1 MKSKIFV
8 RSAVSC
14 IIIAAMFILTAAPLC
29 YPVVA
34 QSNQHTNNQSSKAKS
49 GPEVAARVK
58 ALKESSKSV
67 REALKAFET
76 KGHKP
81 KIEDSSA
88 ITGTHASNKTAQ
100 TSGGNSVFFQNASF
114 MKKSEIGDDYV
125 EMIWVPTLSIEY
137 EWQGTAIANRY
148 DAYGNLID
156 QYVANIVMV
165 MPDHNT
171 YSWDVVYE
179 VPYYEGAPLEPI
191 YEPGMYTYVDL
202 GTPLSDQQNQLQQ
215 QLQMV
220 SKRDKAGAVG
230 NVQFTKAKALVRWR
244 GGWRAWGKCSAA
256 WGGGSWVG
264 GAAGCGLANWW
275 NAEILWGPC
284 TVVAGV
290 TGTIAGAIG
299 CTYGTLWD

>member
-1 MKSKIFV
+1 MKNLVFV
-8 RSAVSC
+8 RFAISCMIITALFVLTGQPGFYTVS
-14 IIIAAMFILTAAPLC
+14 
-29 YPVVA
+29 A
-34 QSNQHTNNQSSKAKS
+34 QSNQQTKNQSSKAKS

-81 KIEDSSA
+81 KIEESSA
-88 ITGTHASNKTAQ
+88 LTGTHASDKTAKS
-100 TSGGNSVFFQNASF
+100 TGVNNVMFQKASF
-114 MKKSEIGDDYV
+114 MKQTEYGDEYV

-148 DAYGNLID
+148 DAYGNFID
-156 QYVANIVMV
+156 QYVANVVMV
-165 MPDHNT
+165 MPDHNY

-179 VPYYEGAPLEPI
+179 VPYYQGAAQEPI
-191 YEPGMYTYVDL
+191 YEPGMYTYVDI
-202 GTPLSDQQNQLQQ
+202 GTPLSNQQYQLQQ
-215 QLQMV
+215 QLQV
-220 SKRDKAGAVG
+220 LSKRDKADSAGG
-230 NVQFTKAKALVRWR
+230 VQFAKAKALVRWR

-275 NAEILWGPC
+275 NAEILWAPC

>member
-1 MKSKIFV
+1 MKSTIFV
-8 RSAVSC
+8 RPTLSC
-14 IIIAAMFILTAAPLC
+14 MIITAMFILTVAPVC

-34 QSNQHTNNQSSKAKS
+34 QSNQQTKNQSSKAKS

-81 KIEDSSA
+81 KIEDATA

-100 TSGGNSVFFQNASF
+100 AAGINGVMFQKASF
-114 MKKSEIGDDYV
+114 MKQTEIGDEYV

-148 DAYGNLID
+148 DAYGNFID

-165 MPDHNT
+165 MPDHN
-171 YSWDVVYE
+171 YYQWEVVYE
-179 VPYYEGAPLEPI
+179 VPYYEGTALEPI
-191 YEPGMYTYVDL
+191 SEPGMYTYVDL
-202 GTPLSDQQNQLQQ
+202 GSPLNEQQF

-220 SKRDKAGAVG
+220 DQAIAKRSKVGSAG
-230 NVQFTKAKALVRWR
+230 NVQFVKAKALLRWR

-256 WGGGSWVG
+256 WGV
-264 GAAGCGLANWW
+264 GAAVGCAVGNWW
-275 NAEILWGPC
+275 NAEIAWGPC
-284 TVVAGV
+284 TAVGAIG
-290 TGTIAGAIG
+290 GAIG